1 MTRGHAARQRVK
13 ETLYQAGSA
22 CGDTR
27 LAEHMA
33 SREKRCGDPK
43 LVKLLTRWRDAERR
57 ADVLFDAIGESKTRA
72 SAERNETRFHG
83 SEERAD
89 RAWCALS
96 DYVACVERTYPE
108 ASK

>member
-1 MTRGHAARQRVK
+1 MRRGHAARQRVK

-57 ADVLFDAIGESKTRA
+57 ADVLFEAAAESKTRA
-72 SAERNETRFHG
+72 SAERNESRFYG
-83 SEERAD
+83 SEGRAD
-89 RAWCALS
+89 RAWCALR
-96 DYVACVERTYPE
+96 DYVEVAQ
-108 ASK
+108 